1 MSEWLKWIGVE
12 LASGLTLLDIEIVS
26 PGPVFF
32 VFFFSWHG
40 FPPPQLHPSWLPSDC
55 SSSKGYTTSSS
66 NPLSENKNL
75 FPHGLRTGRGGS
87 LKVKPRSAWYRKKE
101 ECVLHVSWKNVQQ
114 PLQVKAKKR
123 KIPGVW
129 NAGEQK
135 LKCRIGR
142 CRPQV
147 KLADSLVPGQPFPIG
162 SFPLPTW
169 PENALSGWIQP
180 LVNTIEH
187 CPIFW
192 DIFPVLLP

>member
-1 MSEWLKWIGVE
+1 MSEWLKWIGME

-26 PGPVFF
+26 PGPIFL
-32 VFFFSWHG
+32 FFFLWHG

-129 NAGEQK
+129 NAGGAETKVQN
-135 LKCRIGR
+135 R
-142 CRPQV
+142 
-147 KLADSLVPGQPFPIG
+147 SLPASSKAHWLLGA
-162 SFPLPTW
+162 W
-169 PENALSGWIQP
+169 AALS
-180 LVNTIEH
+180 NRK
-187 CPIFW
+187 
-192 DIFPVLLP
+192 LPFANMARECTVWLDSTSC